1 MSVYI
6 NIPQILSEDDVASA
20 FLKTALSNIQKL
32 QLVWLP
38 NLSITL
44 SNIRSY
50 RYGLARWNCDES
62 ANLSHSGKIL
72 VVLYTFSTNSW
83 ASFHTVNSLKLVVMF
98 I

>member
-50 RYGLARWNCDES
+50 RYGNPLE
-62 ANLSHSGKIL
+62 L
-72 VVLYTFSTNSW
+72 
-83 ASFHTVNSLKLVVMF
+83 
-98 I
+98 

>member
-50 RYGLARWNCDES
+50 RYGSPLE
-62 ANLSHSGKIL
+62 L
-72 VVLYTFSTNSW
+72 
-83 ASFHTVNSLKLVVMF
+83 
-98 I
+98 